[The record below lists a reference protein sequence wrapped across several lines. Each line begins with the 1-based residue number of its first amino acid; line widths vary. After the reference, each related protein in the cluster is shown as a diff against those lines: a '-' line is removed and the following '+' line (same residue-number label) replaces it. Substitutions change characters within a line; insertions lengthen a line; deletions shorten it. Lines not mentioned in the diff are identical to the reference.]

1 MRENADFF
9 GVFRDALCLSPILTG
24 TVLRETTTSGEN
36 LIMTILQVAMTFTV
50 FLLLLAG
57 RKLGLIP
64 L

>member
-1 MRENADFF
+1 MRETADLF
-9 GVFRDALCLSPILTG
+9 GVFRDTLRLSPIWAG

-36 LIMTILQVAMTFTV
+36 EILMTLQEAMTSTV

>member
-1 MRENADFF
+1 MRETADLF
-9 GVFRDALCLSPILTG
+9 GVFRDTLRLSPILAG

-36 LIMTILQVAMTFTV
+36 EILMTLQEAMTSTV